1 MPQIDFQRDMAFP
14 ASRVWAVLEDFG
26 NMEWAAGVKK
36 VELIG
41 DGVGM
46 TRRLHMDGMDPID
59 EVLESRDAATMS
71 YSYSIP
77 RGIPLPVTDYLAS
90 ARVEALGDERCRVHW
105 HARCTPT
112 DPSISDPQLEEM
124 LHSTYNLLLDMVEAF
139 LTQREAG

>member
-1 MPQIDFQRDMAFP
+1 MPHIDFQRDMDFP
-14 ASRVWAVLEDFG
+14 ASRVWPVLEDFG
-26 NMEWAAGVKK
+26 NMEWAQGVKQ

-41 DGVGM
+41 EGIGM

-59 EVLESRDAATMS
+59 EVLESLDPATMS

-90 ARVEALGDERCRVHW
+90 ARVEALDDSRCRVHW

-112 DPSISDPQLEEM
+112 DSSISDEQLEDM
-124 LHSTYNLLLDMVEAF
+124 LHSTYNLLLDMVETF
-139 LTQREAG
+139 LKQAG